1 MDNRPIGIMDSGVG
15 GLTVAR
21 VLHEKY
27 PKESIIFLGDSL
39 RNPYGER
46 TRDEI
51 ARFAGEIKDFLIK
64 KDVKMIII
72 ACNTISFNVYPSFL
86 EGPVPVVKMSLDIT
100 LPEGTKKAGIF
111 ATPASIRTHAHKKYV
126 EKKFP
131 EVEWVEVPCDGVA
144 AAIEQGK
151 DENFISALVQ
161 KAAKEYHALGIDAG
175 YWACTHY
182 PLAPSAFARV
192 FPKVPFI
199 DPALPTVEEGMAI
212 LQREDRLAE
221 GKGRD
226 EFYFTDGL
234 AHAEPLVKRL
244 FGPAAVEKTNLVGE

>member
-100 LPEGTKKAGIF
+100 CRKARKRRAFLP
-111 ATPASIRTHAHKKYV
+111 R
-126 EKKFP
+126 
-131 EVEWVEVPCDGVA
+131 
-144 AAIEQGK
+144 
-151 DENFISALVQ
+151 L
-161 KAAKEYHALGIDAG
+161 
-175 YWACTHY
+175 
-182 PLAPSAFARV
+182 PLSGPM
-192 FPKVPFI
+192 
-199 DPALPTVEEGMAI
+199 PTRNM
-212 LQREDRLAE
+212 
-221 GKGRD
+221 
-226 EFYFTDGL
+226 
-234 AHAEPLVKRL
+234 
-244 FGPAAVEKTNLVGE
+244 

>member
-64 KDVKMIII
+64 KNVKMIII

-86 EGPVPVVKMSLDIT
+86 EGPVPVVKMSLHIT

-111 ATPASIRTHAHKKYV
+111 ATPASIKTHAHKKTL
-126 EKKFP
+126 EKRFP
-131 EVEWVEVPCDGVA
+131 EVEWIEVPCEGVA

-161 KAAKEYHALGIDAG
+161 KAAKEYHALGIDTG

-182 PLAPSAFARV
+182 PLVPDAFGKV
-192 FPKVPFI
+192 FPGVPFI
-199 DPALPTVEEGMAI
+199 DPALPTVETGMAI
-212 LQREDRLAE
+212 LEKEGRLAE
-221 GKGRD
+221 GKGKD
-226 EFYFTDGL
+226 EFYFTAGVD
-234 AHAEPLVKRL
+234 HAAPLVHRL
-244 FGPAAVEKTNLVGE
+244 FGPVPVEKIKLVGE